1 VILLDTHAV
10 VWLRADP
17 DRLGPGARAAV
28 EAADELAISDITLW
42 ELAMLVS
49 RGRLELVDPLP
60 AYLRAVSRSSV
71 VLPITADVATTAA
84 QLPESFPTRDPADR
98 IIYATARANELP
110 LLSAGGRL
118 RTYDPA
124 IIWT

>member
-42 ELAMLVS
+42 ELAMLVG
-49 RGRLELVDPLP
+49 RGRLETTDPLTT
-60 AYLRAVSRSSV
+60 YLRAVSTSSV
-71 VLPITADVATTAA
+71 VLPITADVASTVAH
-84 QLPESFPTRDPADR
+84 LPESFPTRDPADR
-98 IIYATARANELP
+98 IIYATARVHELP
-110 LLSAGGRL
+110 LVSADGRL
-118 RTYDPA
+118 RTYDRS